1 LEEALRWPGAGLKAD
16 DIAIE
21 LGAAPGGA
29 ALALLSRGLKVA
41 GVDSGEMED
50 LVRAHREFRWIRS
63 SAKEALLDPRSKLPN
78 AAQWLLLDIH
88 ARGEL
93 ALKELEPY
101 VQRYRSDLLG
111 AVLTLKLGNWK
122 MAELIP
128 RWLEK
133 VRAMGF
139 ASVRAKQL
147 PSNRQEFCV
156 VAMTAAGL
164 KRR

>member
-1 LEEALRWPGAGLKAD
+1 
-16 DIAIE
+16 
-21 LGAAPGGA
+21 
-29 ALALLSRGLKVA
+29 
-41 GVDSGEMED
+41 M
-50 LVRAHREFRWIRS
+50 RAHRDFKWIRS
-63 SAKEALLDPRSKLPN
+63 SAKEALTSGKLP
-78 AAQWLLLDIH
+78 AQAQWLLLDIH

-101 VQRYRSDLLG
+101 VRLYRASGLLG
-111 AVLTLKLGNWK
+111 AVLTLKLGSWQ

-139 ASVRAKQL
+139 VSVRAIQL

-156 VAMTAAGL
+156 VALMREAGESG
-164 KRR
+164 